1 MDKCNK
7 HHILFV
13 KNSAG
18 DYQALDTVCGKQ
30 VGKTI
35 WYCCKEHMEKQIQPD
50 LTATYVAHAE
60 DIIMND

>member
-13 KNSAG
+13 KNSVG
-18 DYQALDTVCGKQ
+18 DYQAMDAVCGKQ

-35 WYCCKEHMEKQIQPD
+35 WYCCKEHMEKRVQPD
-50 LTATYVAHAE
+50 LGIRYTNNDDGE
-60 DIIMND
+60 IMND